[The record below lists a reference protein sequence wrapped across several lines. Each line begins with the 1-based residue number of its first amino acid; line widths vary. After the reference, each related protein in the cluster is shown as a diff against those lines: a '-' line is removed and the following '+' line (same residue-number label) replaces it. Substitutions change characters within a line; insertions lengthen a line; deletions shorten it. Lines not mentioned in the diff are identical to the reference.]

1 MYDIILPIYHTWCF
15 HCCMYQ
21 ICGRRY
27 KEYSFVS
34 LCDQKISYTDISE
47 ITNQV
52 LWSLKW
58 VLWLHINI
66 LLYFSCGRRGLNLY
80 FMSLHNIC
88 MPILT
93 TPSSDMYQKI
103 ILNRDLAIWSFIS
116 VFIWQQ
122 NLHLILL
129 FIANNVIYVKYLFW
143 GSVLL
148 HQFIWHSQYCRGMIC

>member
-66 LLYFSCGRRGLNLY
+66 LLYFSCGRKGSQFVFHVTSQHMYANPYNTKQWHVPKNHSEKRSCHLK
-80 FMSLHNIC
+80 FHIC
-88 MPILT
+88 IHMAAKST
-93 TPSSDMYQKI
+93 FDT
-103 ILNRDLAIWSFIS
+103 A
-116 VFIWQQ
+116 V
-122 NLHLILL
+122 H
-129 FIANNVIYVKYLFW
+129 
-143 GSVLL
+143 
-148 HQFIWHSQYCRGMIC
+148 C